1 MKTSMEFPETETQAL
16 IVKMILNKRTEES
29 LQLLSN
35 FYNIQPPE
43 VIVGTIKGKR
53 KTVHA
58 VYVGNRKRIYA
69 TNSDIFYNPFVILH
83 EFYHHLRYR
92 GMEHRGSEKSADN
105 FAIRFIK
112 SYRSEH
118 TKNPQAKGNR
128 MEKKESNTV

>member
-1 MKTSMEFPETETQAL
+1 MKTTMDFPETKTQAL
-16 IVKMILNKRTEES
+16 IVKMILSKRTEES

-58 VYVGNRKRIYA
+58 VYVGTQKRIYA

-92 GMEHRGSEKSADN
+92 GMEHRGSEKNADN
-105 FAIRFIK
+105 FALRFIN
-112 SYRSEH
+112 SYRSEF
-118 TKNPQAKGNR
+118 AK
-128 MEKKESNTV
+128 KL